1 MAEVSSSCAK
11 RQSKEKSMRKL
22 VGVFAAIG
30 VLGAATLAFAAGPA
44 VTATGKVKSV
54 DMLKHTVTLE
64 DGSTH
69 KFARGV
75 SIDRVKVGERVTLTY
90 SSVGSISEV
99 SEIAPATD

>member
-1 MAEVSSSCAK
+1 VVSSPRAK

-22 VGVFAAIG
+22 LGAAAVIS
-30 VLGAATLAFAAGPA
+30 VLGAATFAFAEGPA

-54 DMLKHTVTLE
+54 DMLQHTVTFE

-75 SIDRVKVGERVTLTY
+75 RIDDVKVGERVTLTY
-90 SSVGSISEV
+90 SSVGSITEV
-99 SEIAPATD
+99 SGVAPAAD